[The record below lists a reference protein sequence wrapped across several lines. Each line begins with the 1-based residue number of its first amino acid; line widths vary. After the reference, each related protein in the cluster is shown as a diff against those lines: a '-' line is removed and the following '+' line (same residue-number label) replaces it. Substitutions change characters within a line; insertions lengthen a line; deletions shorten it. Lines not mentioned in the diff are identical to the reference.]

1 MIPLPYSVTN
11 PTRTFPILTVCLILL
26 NTSIYFGGMSGGEVV
41 YLWEQF
47 GFSANHIQPITLIT
61 HQFLHG
67 GLMHLIGNM
76 WFLWL
81 FGANLEDL
89 MGKIGYTL
97 YYLAGGVLAALVFKV
112 AMGATL
118 PEGVAHNLIGAS
130 GAISAI
136 MGGYFVLFPKSKVK
150 CVFLLGWI
158 PIPFQ
163 LPAVFFLGLYFVMQ
177 FVMLKSMS
185 YSNVAYT
192 AHIGGFA
199 FGAGVLYLLISTRAV
214 IVPNLE
220 KVKRGEYANIKA
232 EEAFLG
238 RLAAAFEKKQFG
250 VIPEL
255 YRGLLVATPHLVFEP
270 EKQIQVARA
279 IISAG
284 DPQLAIDAYRR
295 LMAAAPEHPLS
306 HRAGID
312 IAKILI
318 NTYGDKQTAAAYLQ
332 WVAQASGGVGPLNA
346 EALALLQRLS
356 A

>member
-26 NTSIYFGGMSGGEVV
+26 NASIYFGSASGGDVV
-41 YLWEQF
+41 YFWERF
-47 GFSANHIQPITLIT
+47 GFSASHVQLLTLIT

-67 GLMHLIGNM
+67 GIMHLIGNM

-89 MGKIGYTL
+89 MGKIGYTV
-97 YYLAGGVLAALVFKV
+97 YYIAGGMIAALVFKV
-112 AMGATL
+112 AMGATP

-130 GAISAI
+130 GAISGV

-150 CVFLLGWI
+150 CVLMLGWI
-158 PIPFQ
+158 PVPFQ

-177 FVMLKSMS
+177 FVMMKSMS

-199 FGAGVLYLLISTRAV
+199 FGAGILYLLIATRAV

-270 EKQIQVARA
+270 EKQLQVARA
-279 IISAG
+279 VNAAG
-284 DPQLAIDAYRR
+284 DPELAIDAYRR

-312 IAKILI
+312 VAKILI
-318 NTYGDKQTAAAYLQ
+318 GKYGDKQTAAAYLR
-332 WVAQASGGVGPLNA
+332 WVTQASGGIGPLNA
-346 EALALLQRLS
+346 EAIALLQRLG